1 MNHAYRLAALKIES
15 ALALPDLPPW
25 DGPATAQTDIAFR
38 LGAVPPRLEA
48 PDRVEAIFQ
57 TRGRDEYLL
66 TLPGTGRILVHH
78 GREVTVDAERGAD
91 PVNTRALLTGPIQA
105 VLWHQRGLLP
115 LHANAVAI
123 GGRAVALAG
132 NAATGKSAL
141 AATLAQ
147 QGHENLADDICVV
160 DVDAPRVTALPGVA
174 LLRLWRDTLDALGV
188 APDGLSPALSGKEKF
203 FVDRWSGCRAPR
215 ELAAVIVLV
224 RRPNV
229 PLAIER
235 LSGIAA
241 ISALRETVHTRRPAS
256 ALGRDAEIFAALT
269 KMLAS
274 GVTVWRLHLPDDP
287 ACLGDAAAK
296 VLQVLEQQ
304 Q

>member
-1 MNHAYRLAALKIES
+1 MNHAYRLATLKIES
-15 ALALPDLPPW
+15 DLALPDLTPW
-25 DGPATAQTDIAFR
+25 DGPAASPADIAFR
-38 LGAVPPRLEA
+38 LGAVPPRLET
-48 PDRVEAIFQ
+48 PDRVEAIYQ
-57 TRGRDEYLL
+57 TRGREEYLL
-66 TLPGTGRILVHH
+66 ALPGTGRILIRN
-78 GREVTVDAERGAD
+78 GREVTIDVERGAD

-115 LHANAVAI
+115 LHANAVVI

-132 NAATGKSAL
+132 NAAAGKSAL

-147 QGHENLADDICVV
+147 QGYENLADDICVV
-160 DVDAPRVTALPGVA
+160 DVDAPGVTALPGVA
-174 LLRLWRDTLDALGV
+174 RLRLWRDTLDTLGIV
-188 APDGLSPALSGKEKF
+188 PDGLSPALSGKEKF
-203 FVDRWSGCRAPR
+203 FVDRWSACRAPR

-224 RRPNV
+224 RRTNI

-241 ISALRETVHTRRPAS
+241 VGSLRDMVHTRRPAS
-256 ALGRDAEIFAALT
+256 ALGRDTEIFAALT

-287 ACLGDAAAK
+287 ACLADAAAK